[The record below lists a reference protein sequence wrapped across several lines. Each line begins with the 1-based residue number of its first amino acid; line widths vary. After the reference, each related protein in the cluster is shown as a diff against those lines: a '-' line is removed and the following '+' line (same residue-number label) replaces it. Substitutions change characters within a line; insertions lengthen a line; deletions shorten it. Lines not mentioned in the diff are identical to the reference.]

1 MIERLHYI
9 TKDDK
14 QFSHVQLC
22 ELACAAGVPLVQLR
36 QKNASVQERLES
48 ALACRAIT
56 KRYGA
61 ILIINDHLEL
71 ALEVGADGVHLGLN
85 DLDTSEARKRCPKDF
100 IIGGTA
106 NSFEDLVQHHANG
119 VDYVGFGPFRFT
131 STKEQLSPIV
141 GLEGFRALV
150 KRMEEAGIDLPVIAI
165 GGITLEDCTELRE
178 CGVHGIAV
186 SGLITDAPNKEEV
199 IASLLKKWKYA
210 EFENS

>member
-1 MIERLHYI
+1 MIEGLHYI
-9 TKDDK
+9 TKDDA

-36 QKNASVQERLES
+36 QKKASEQERWES
-48 ALACRAIT
+48 AVACREIT

-61 ILIINDHLEL
+61 KLIINDHVDL

-85 DLDTSEARKRCPKDF
+85 DMDTGEARKRCPKDF

-106 NSFEDLVQHHANG
+106 NRFEDLVHHHANG

-141 GLEGFRALV
+141 GLEGYRALI
-150 KRMEEAGIDLPVIAI
+150 KNMQAAGIDLPVIAI
-165 GGITLEDCTELRE
+165 GGIGLDDCADLKE

-186 SGLITDAPNKEEV
+186 SGLITEALDKELV
-199 IASLLKKWKYA
+199 VVSLLKIWKYA